1 MGGRRRV
8 VRVLLAGHFPKARW
22 LVAISVGGS
31 NRGTIADVN
40 VVPLI
45 DVLLVLL
52 VIFMIIPHSQFGLKA
67 EIPQAAAPLPPERAP
82 EVIEVIVVQLLADG
96 SLRINQEPISWES
109 LESRLEKIYKMRANR
124 AVFIRGDAAV
134 EFSQVARVIDVM
146 RSAGLGPV
154 GLMTPGLEQES
165 LN

>member
-1 MGGRRRV
+1 M
-8 VRVLLAGHFPKARW
+8 
-22 LVAISVGGS
+22 AISVGGS
-31 NRGTIADVN
+31 NRGIIADVN

-52 VIFMIIPHSQFGLKA
+52 VIFMIIPHKQFGLEA
-67 EIPQAAAPLPPERAP
+67 EIPQAATQLPYSAEPG
-82 EVIEVIVVQLLADG
+82 IVVVQVLADG
-96 SLRINQEPISWES
+96 SLCINQVPVSWEH
-109 LESRLEKIYKMRANR
+109 LQYRLEEIYKMHANR
-124 AVFIRGDAAV
+124 VVFIRGDAVV

-146 RSAGLGPV
+146 KGAGLGPV

>member
-1 MGGRRRV
+1 M
-8 VRVLLAGHFPKARW
+8 
-22 LVAISVGGS
+22 AISVDDS
-31 NRGTIADVN
+31 NRGIIADVN

-67 EIPQAAAPLPPERAP
+67 AIPQTAPLPPSP
-82 EVIEVIVVQLLADG
+82 VPGIVVVQVLADG
-96 SLRINQEPISWES
+96 SLLINRGPVSWEK
-109 LESRLEKIYKMRANR
+109 LQSRLEEIYKMRANR
-124 AVFIRGDAAV
+124 VVFILGDAEV

-146 RSAGLGPV
+146 KGAGLGPV
-154 GLMTPGLEQES
+154 GLMTPGLEQGS